1 MYQETLELECLSRA
15 IPPPTIRWYF
25 NDKGKALTT
34 EQKTEISFIT
44 IMFFLIL
51 LFRFFI
57 RGMVSPGKHLTN
69 IESRSSI
76 LSISL

>member
-51 LFRFFI
+51 LFRF
-57 RGMVSPGKHLTN
+57 
-69 IESRSSI
+69 
-76 LSISL
+76 LSGEWLVLGNTLRT